1 MSRYDVIVLGIGA
14 VGSATAHELS
24 RRGSKVLGLER
35 FSVAHDRGSSHG
47 DTRII
52 RLAYMEHPD
61 YVPLLRRSYE
71 LWAQLE
77 KERGE
82 KLYHECGLLQVGPQG
97 GHVIQGVLAS
107 ARARPR
113 S

>member
-1 MSRYDVIVLGIGA
+1 MPLA
-14 VGSATAHELS
+14 GS
-24 RRGSKVLGLER
+24 
-35 FSVAHDRGSSHG
+35 HDG

-61 YVPLLRRSYE
+61 YVPLLRRSYD
-71 LWAQLE
+71 LWAELE

-107 ARARPR
+107 AREHEHGQQNESSRIPKFGTGSIERRTTAFRNKKEF
-113 S
+113 